1 MAMGQYPGQDVQTRI
16 REIEEVAA
24 DAVPAAVAER
34 LGGWRL
40 RFNHGVKRRP
50 NSVLANLDD
59 GTLGAATKIG
69 RAEAIY
75 ASHGLRARFQL
86 SPASVPGELDA
97 LLADRGY
104 RRVPESVCVQV
115 AALDALA
122 DPLRNK
128 AATASAPGLALFSEP
143 SETWLELLCETEKL
157 TGTQAAAL
165 REMLDKLPGE
175 AVFALARDRA
185 GRPAA
190 VGVGVSHGGLLGLF
204 NIATHPRARRQG
216 LATAVVTGLGSWGR
230 ERSLISAYLQV
241 SEGNAGALAV
251 YQKLGFR
258 TLYHYFYREQ
268 P

>member
-1 MAMGQYPGQDVQTRI
+1 MLTAQELTGQDIQARI

-24 DAVPAAVAER
+24 DAVPAAVVET

-50 NSVLANLDD
+50 NSVLANADD
-59 GTLGAATKIG
+59 GAMDAETKIA
-69 RAEAIY
+69 RAEAFY

-86 SPASVPGELDA
+86 SSASIPGVLDA

-104 RRVPESVCVQV
+104 LRVPESVCVQV
-115 AALDALA
+115 ATLDTVSE
-122 DPLRNK
+122 
-128 AATASAPGLALFSEP
+128 AATSAPGLTLLPQP
-143 SETWLELLCETEKL
+143 SKAWLELLCETEHL
-157 TGTQAAAL
+157 TGVQAAAL

-175 AVFALARDRA
+175 AVFALARDRE

-190 VGVGVSHGGLLGLF
+190 TGVGVSHGGLLGIF
-204 NIATHPRARRQG
+204 NIATHPRARRQR
-216 LATAVVTGLGSWGR
+216 LATAVVAGLCGWGR
-230 ERSLISAYLQV
+230 ERNLIRAYLQV
-241 SEGNAGALAV
+241 SEGNTGAQTV

-258 TLYHYFYREQ
+258 TLYEYFYREQ

>member
-1 MAMGQYPGQDVQTRI
+1 MLTAQELTGQDIRARI

-24 DAVPAAVAER
+24 DAVPAAVVET

-59 GTLGAATKIG
+59 GTLDVETKIG
-69 RAEAIY
+69 RAEAFY

-86 SPASVPGELDA
+86 SPASMPEALDA

-104 RRVPESVCVQV
+104 LRVPESVCVQV
-115 AALDALA
+115 AALDALPNSLA
-122 DPLRNK
+122 TK
-128 AATASAPGLALFSEP
+128 AATGLALLSQP
-143 SETWLELLCETEKL
+143 SEAWLELLCETEGL
-157 TGTQAAAL
+157 TGVQAAAL

-175 AVFALARDRA
+175 GMFALARDRA

-190 VGVGVSHGGLLGLF
+190 TGVGVAHGGLLGLF
-204 NIATHPRARRQG
+204 NIATHPQARRQG
-216 LATAVVTGLGSWGR
+216 LASAVVAGLCSWGR
-230 ERSLISAYLQV
+230 ERNLTRAYLQV
-241 SEGNAGALAV
+241 SAGNTGAQTV

-258 TLYHYFYREQ
+258 TLYEYFYREQ

>member
-1 MAMGQYPGQDVQTRI
+1 MLTAQELTGQDTQARI
-16 REIEEVAA
+16 CEIEEVAA
-24 DAVPAAVAER
+24 DAVPAAVVER

-50 NSVLANLDD
+50 NSVLANADD
-59 GTLGAATKIG
+59 GTLDAATKIG
-69 RAEAIY
+69 RAEAFY

-86 SPASVPGELDA
+86 SPTSVPGGLDA

-104 RRVPESVCVQV
+104 LRVPESVCVQV
-115 AALDALA
+115 ATLDAVPEA
-122 DPLRNK
+122 V
-128 AATASAPGLALFSEP
+128 TSAPGLALLSQP
-143 SETWLELLCETEKL
+143 SEAWLELLCETENL
-157 TGTQAAAL
+157 AGAQEAAL

-175 AVFALARDRA
+175 AVFALARDGA

-190 VGVGVSHGGLLGLF
+190 TGVGVSHGGLLGLF
-204 NIATHPRARRQG
+204 NIATHPQARRQG
-216 LATAVVTGLGSWGR
+216 LASAVVTSLCNWGR
-230 ERSLISAYLQV
+230 GRSLTSAYLQV
-241 SEGNAGALAV
+241 SEGNSGAQTV